1 MNNPSPSFLTKQIIN
16 RVVALYLHEHPNCSI
31 DDLVIAAA
39 TPAIHTQFKEIDPK
53 QMYLVML
60 RMKHFV
66 SRHSRFK
73 NFTKEGAA
81 EGSTRKPYVHRPY
94 R

>member
-1 MNNPSPSFLTKQIIN
+1 MTNPSPSFLTKQIIN
-16 RVVALYLHEHPNCSI
+16 KVFALYLYEHPNCSI

-39 TPAIHTQFKEIDPK
+39 TPAIHTDKEIDSK

-66 SRHSRFK
+66 SRQ
-73 NFTKEGAA
+73 
-81 EGSTRKPYVHRPY
+81 
-94 R
+94 